1 MKVERARREDYLALL
16 RESYGDGALTA
27 AELDWWFR
35 AEPHVESEALDEDG
49 TPLGVL
55 SMTCLPTSA
64 GLGAFVVHGVTAPA
78 ARGRG
83 VYSTLEAANEEWAAA
98 AGAAWAFCFANA
110 RTIEI
115 FRRLGWTELPPL
127 RLWAR
132 LRRPTRR
139 GVGGFRVEPV
149 CPPFEARHE
158 REFAAAHVLRDA
170 ATLTWRYADSPRRY
184 HRVEAGGGWAVVTHR
199 VWHGFSIA
207 AVCEAVGPA
216 LAANVRRAV
225 RAVDSELALALV
237 DPGEEAAYLAAGFL
251 PTPKTMPLVARRL
264 RDDAPPLPA
273 GRRGWRFT
281 LGDMD
286 FF

>member
-1 MKVERARREDYLALL
+1 MRVDAARREDYLALL
-16 RESYGDGALTA
+16 REAYGDAALTA
-27 AELDWWFR
+27 EELDWWFR
-35 AEPHVESEALDEDG
+35 AEPHVEREAFDEDG

-55 SMTCLPTSA
+55 SMTCAPTSA

-83 VYSTLEAANEEWAAA
+83 VYTTLEAANEEWAAEEG
-98 AGAAWAFCFANA
+98 AGWAFCFTNA

-132 LRRPTRR
+132 VRRPTRR
-139 GVGGFRVEPV
+139 GRGGFRVEPS
-149 CPPFEARHE
+149 CPPFEPRHE
-158 REFAAAHVLRDA
+158 RSFAAAHVLRSA
-170 ATLTWRYADSPRRY
+170 AHLTWRYSASPRPY

-199 VWHGFSIA
+199 LWHGFSLA
-207 AVCEAVGPA
+207 VVCEAVGPG
-216 LAANVRRAV
+216 LGGVVRRAV
-225 RAVDSELALALV
+225 RAVDSELALAV
-237 DPGEEAAYLAAGFL
+237 VNPGEEPAYLAAGFL

-264 RDDAPPLPA
+264 RDDARPLPS
-273 GRRGWRFT
+273 GRRGLRVT